1 MSKSIFRAL
10 VLAFAVCACMAVAS
24 PALAA
29 GRGVV
34 PNHAYVGS
42 VDLYGMEETAAAA
55 AISQEASVT
64 SLPKIRAIAA
74 GAYFTLDTP
83 KYVRLNVEAMLDRA
97 YAPSTEASFTVPRMA
112 NITTPSVVAF
122 VDRVAKKVNRRSA
135 NAFYYVRHGRMH
147 WRPAVYGRGLYMTES
162 RGRVMRA
169 LRAEIPSATA
179 QPTVHLRY
187 KRYTPSVTNSKL
199 GRAILVDLSQR
210 KLRLYDHSKLI
221 KKVGIAVGM
230 PRYPTPRGKF
240 KIIAKNPHPA
250 WRNPGSGWAAN
261 MPAYIP
267 PGPTNPLGLRAL
279 YLNAPGIRIHGTSK
293 TWSIGTAASHGCMR
307 VANSQIVKLYP
318 LVPVGTP
325 VFIIK

>member
-1 MSKSIFRAL
+1 MSKPLARTLLLAL
-10 VLAFAVCACMAVAS
+10 ALCAFMTMAVPAFAE
-24 PALAA
+24 
-29 GRGVV
+29 GRGIV

-42 VDLYGMEETAAAA
+42 VDLYGMEESAAVA

-64 SLPKIRAIAA
+64 SLPKLRTLAA
-74 GAYFTLDTP
+74 GMYFTLDTP
-83 KYVRLNVEAMLDRA
+83 KYVRLDVEGMLERA
-97 YAPSTEASFTVPRMA
+97 YAPSVETSFTVPRMA

-122 VDRVAKKVNRRSA
+122 VDRVAAKVNRRRAS
-135 NAFYYVRHGRMH
+135 AFYYVRNSRMQ
-147 WRPAVYGRGLYMTES
+147 WRSAVYGRGLYMTES

-169 LRAEIPSATA
+169 LRAEIPTGTA
-179 QPTVHLRY
+179 QPTVHLPY
-187 KRYTPSVTNSKL
+187 KRYTPAVTNAKL

-221 KKVGIAVGM
+221 KKVGVAVGM

-250 WRNPGSGWAAN
+250 WRNPGSDWAAN

-267 PGPTNPLGLRAL
+267 PGPSNPLGLRAL
-279 YLNAPGIRIHGTSK
+279 YVNSPGIRIHGTYK
-293 TWSIGTAASHGCMR
+293 TWTIGTAASHGCMR